1 MLGIPMH
8 RLEADATFLPMKL
21 PLALSLPLLAIS
33 LAYAESPS
41 VLNPAQLASIPAVM
55 EAEVAAH
62 HTAGAVTLVL
72 QDGKVIHHGA
82 TGMADRERSI
92 AMTEDHLFW
101 IASMTKS
108 ISVTAIMTLVDE
120 GKLSLDEPASKWL
133 PELGE
138 VKMKDGSAPSRP
150 ITLRDLMSHTSGLAF
165 PPRKADDGAQSLKGY
180 TLALVKAPLAFEPGS
195 DYEYGFGITVAGR
208 IAEIVSGQPFDVFL
222 QERLLDPLGMKD
234 TTFHPDDRLRA
245 RIAKSYKTIEEG
257 EGLVAAYNPFVTS
270 DATVRRMTEPS
281 GGLFSTAADLAKFY
295 EMIRNGGLHEGKRL
309 VSEVSLAEM
318 TKPHTAG
325 GKAQNYGLGWQCN
338 LAEKAIVPGFSAN
351 SFGHGGAYATHGWID
366 PERRLVAIFLV
377 QNVLVKDGG
386 KARQAFHGKI
396 GDTPAR

>member
-1 MLGIPMH
+1 M
-8 RLEADATFLPMKL
+8 ETKT
-21 PLALSLPLLAIS
+21 LSMNKSLLFISFSCLAIS
-33 LAYAESPS
+33 LSFAEQPS
-41 VLNPAQLASIPAVM
+41 SLNPTQLAEIPAAM
-55 EAEVAAH
+55 EAEIAAH

-82 TGMADRERSI
+82 TGMADREKSV
-92 AMTEDHLFW
+92 AMREDHVFW

-108 ISVTAIMTLVDE
+108 MSVTAIMTLVDE

-138 VKMKDGSAPSRP
+138 MKMQDGSAPSRP

-180 TLALVKAPLAFEPGS
+180 TLALVKAPLAFEPGT

-208 IAEIVSGQPFDVFL
+208 IAEIVSGKPFDVFL

-234 TTFHPDDRLRA
+234 TTFHPDEHLRA
-245 RIAKSYKTIEEG
+245 RIAKTYKTAEEG

-309 VSEVSLAEM
+309 VSAAAIAEM

-338 LAEKAIVPGFSAN
+338 LEEKAIVPGFSAD

-366 PERRLVAIFLV
+366 PGHRLVAIFLV
-377 QNVLVKDGG
+377 QNVLVKEGG

-396 GDTPAR
+396 ALPAGR

>member
-1 MLGIPMH
+1 
-8 RLEADATFLPMKL
+8 MKL
-21 PLALSLPLLAIS
+21 PLTLSLPLLAIS
-33 LAYAESPS
+33 LAYAESPP
-41 VLNPAQLASIPAVM
+41 VLNPSQLAGIPAAM

-82 TGMADRERSI
+82 SGMADREKSI

-180 TLALVKAPLAFEPGS
+180 TLALVKAPLAFEPGA

-208 IAEIVSGQPFDVFL
+208 IAEIVSGKPFDLFL

-245 RIAKSYKTIEEG
+245 RIAKSYKTVEEG
-257 EGLVAAYNPFVTS
+257 EGLVAAYNPFITS

-281 GGLFSTAADLAKFY
+281 GGLFSTAADLGKFY
-295 EMIRNGGLHEGKRL
+295 EMIRKGGVHEGKRL
-309 VSEVSLAEM
+309 VSEAAIAEM

-325 GKAQNYGLGWQCN
+325 GKPQNYGLGWQCN
-338 LAEKAIVPGFSAN
+338 LAEKAVVPGFSGN
-351 SFGHGGAYATHGWID
+351 SFGHGGAYATNGWID
-366 PERRLVAIFLV
+366 PERRIVAIFLV

-396 GDTPAR
+396 VSLPGH

>member
-1 MLGIPMH
+1 MAAG
-8 RLEADATFLPMKL
+8 LPSARRPPKVAAMKL
-21 PLALSLPLLAIS
+21 PLFFSLPLLAIS
-33 LAYAESPS
+33 LAYAESSP
-41 VLNPAQLASIPAVM
+41 VLDPTQLAGIPAAM
-55 EAEVAAH
+55 EAEIAAH

-82 TGMADRERSI
+82 TGMADREKSV
-92 AMTEDHLFW
+92 AMKEDHVFW

-108 ISVTAIMTLVDE
+108 ISATAIMTLVDE

-138 VKMKDGSAPSRP
+138 VKMQDGSAPSRP

-180 TLALVKAPLAFEPGS
+180 TLALVKAPLAFEPGA

-208 IAEIVSGQPFDVFL
+208 IAEIVSGKPFDIFL
-222 QERLLDPLGMKD
+222 QERLLDPLGMQD
-234 TTFHPDDRLRA
+234 TTFHPDERLRA
-245 RIAKSYKTIEEG
+245 RIAKSYKTVEEG

-281 GGLFSTAADLAKFY
+281 GGLFSTASDLAKFY
-295 EMIRNGGLHEGKRL
+295 EMIRNGGVHEGKRL
-309 VSEVSLAEM
+309 VSEAAIAEM

-338 LAEKAIVPGFSAN
+338 LPEKAIVPGFSVD

-366 PERRLVAIFLV
+366 PGRRLVAIFLV
-377 QNVLVKDGG
+377 QNVLVKEGG

-396 GDTPAR
+396 ALPAGR